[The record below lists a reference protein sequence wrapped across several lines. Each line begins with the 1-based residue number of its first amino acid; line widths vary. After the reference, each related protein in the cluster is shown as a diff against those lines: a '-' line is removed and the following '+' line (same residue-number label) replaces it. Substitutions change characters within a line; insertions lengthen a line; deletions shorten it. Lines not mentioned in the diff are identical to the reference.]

1 MISFSI
7 AAIVAVSTNSIIGKE
22 NKLPWHLPADLQHF
36 KKLTS
41 GHAILMG
48 RKTYESIGK
57 ALPNRLNLI
66 LTRNLNF
73 KAPNCFII
81 NNLQSACEIAKE
93 QNYTNLFV
101 IGGAEVY
108 KELLPFCQKIYLTEV
123 QTIAEGDAFFELNK
137 QEWQETSRNLTEKD
151 EKNEYAMLF
160 LEFERKGGLSL
171 KYS

>member
-1 MISFSI
+1 MVLFSV
-7 AAIVAVSTNSIIGKE
+7 AAIVAVSTNFVIGKE

-66 LTRNLNF
+66 LTRNLSF
-73 KAPNCFII
+73 KAPNCLIV
-81 NNLQSACEIAKE
+81 NDLQSACKIAAA
-93 QNYTNLFV
+93 QNYKKLFV

-108 KELLPFCQKIYLTEV
+108 KELLPFCQKVYLTEV
-123 QTIAEGDAFFELNK
+123 QTIAEGDAFFELNR
-137 QEWQETSRNLTEKD
+137 QEWQETSRNLVEKD
-151 EKNEYAMLF
+151 ENNAYAMLF
-160 LEFERKGGLSL
+160 LEFEKKGGL
-171 KYS
+171 

>member
-1 MISFSI
+1 MFSFSI
-7 AAIVAVSTNSIIGKE
+7 AAIVAVSTNFVIGKE

-66 LTRNLNF
+66 LTRNLDF
-73 KAPNCFII
+73 QAPNCFII
-81 NNLQSACEIAKE
+81 NNLEDACKIAKE
-93 QNYTNLFV
+93 QNYTKLFV

-123 QTIAEGDAFFELNK
+123 QTIAEGDAFFELNR
-137 QEWQETSRNLTEKD
+137 QEWQETSRVLAEKD
-151 EKNEYAMLF
+151 EKNAYAMLF
-160 LEFERKGGLSL
+160 LEFEKKGGL
-171 KYS
+171 

>member
-7 AAIVAVSTNSIIGKE
+7 AAIVAVSTNFVIGKE

-66 LTRNLNF
+66 LTRKLDF

-81 NNLQSACEIAKE
+81 NSLQDACKIAEE
-93 QNYTNLFV
+93 QNYTKLFV

-108 KELLPFCQKIYLTEV
+108 KELLRSCQKIYLTEV
-123 QTIAEGDAFFELNK
+123 QTVVEGDAFFELNK
-137 QEWQETSRNLTEKD
+137 QEWQETSRNLMEKD
-151 EKNEYAMLF
+151 EKNAYAMLF
-160 LEFERKGGLSL
+160 LEFEKKGGL
-171 KYS
+171 

>member
-7 AAIVAVSTNSIIGKE
+7 AAIVAVSTNFVIGKE

-66 LTRNLNF
+66 LTRNIDY

-81 NNLQSACEIAKE
+81 NNLQDACKIAAE
-93 QNYTNLFV
+93 QNYTKLFV

-108 KELLPFCQKIYLTEV
+108 KELLPFCQKVYLTEV

-137 QEWQETSRNLTEKD
+137 QEWQEISRNLTEKD
-151 EKNEYAMLF
+151 EKNAYAMLF
-160 LEFERKGGLSL
+160 LEFEKKDRL
-171 KYS
+171 